1 MKNLLVVGYYFI
13 GVYMAIK
20 QTFKLKQDST
30 IEILDAYYRIEEIY
44 GTKDKLSIKVAV
56 YTSKENALPGKQL
69 DVFSYLF
76 IPSLEEGSGNFFKQG
91 YEFLM
96 NNVNDFKD
104 GVSDEVVINENI
116 EEEENIHLDSIIDEF

>member
-76 IPSLEEGSGNFFKQG
+76 IPSLEEESGNFFKQG